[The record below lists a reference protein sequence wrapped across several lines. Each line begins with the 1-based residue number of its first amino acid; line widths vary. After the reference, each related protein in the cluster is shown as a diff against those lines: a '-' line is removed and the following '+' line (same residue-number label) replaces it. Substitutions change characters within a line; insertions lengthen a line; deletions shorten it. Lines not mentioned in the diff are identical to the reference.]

1 MSRSEDTRTQWQS
14 PVQIQTLLKCMDGGV
29 CVVGIG
35 KKIILKYAS
44 PAYFDMPGTT
54 QHQNNEGSA
63 DFLEDVYSLDVKKL
77 KKALNDCVEN
87 GVVTRCEYRIK
98 NEQGLFYRS
107 AKITKAPQG
116 SEGFPSAVCVV
127 RDYTHE
133 KRAAD
138 DLAKGNAQLNIALE
152 RMKAYLWEVDI
163 ATASFRVWDSASLSF
178 RDDVVFSPVPNC
190 FTEHNWIYPEFIKE
204 FSSFFDDMLKGS
216 KEGQCACIM
225 RQMDSN
231 RFSWVKLSYV
241 MHYDENGDAEKA
253 VGISERFPN
262 ILDEK
267 SRFEQEE
274 KLIEAVKDKLVAALK
289 LNISADTIESIY
301 IRGDSLID
309 KNEIKSS
316 GDIFKENI
324 RVMINDEDI
333 ARYCAKM
340 NPSILNNAYEHGSD
354 CSVTEYRRKDKF
366 GNVKWVWVSCLLM
379 TEPVTGELY
388 AFVYVMDKDALKRCE
403 LSLPTR
409 VEFDPAT
416 QLYSRES
423 ARGIMRRIIEAKDK
437 SELRCALMI
446 VDFDGMKDIIERISY
461 SVASRMMLS
470 LGRLFRLLLNKDC
483 VIGREGEFRFSVF
496 VPVISSSKRAYEMA
510 RELIE
515 ELEYLRD
522 HASMHEPL
530 TFSVGI
536 SVGKRNS
543 VDSIGIYTQ
552 AIQACAQA
560 AVSAEK
566 YHICVVEDD
575 GERARPSVL
584 AAAETQEEEQLT
596 QEENEVYA
604 KCLSLLLR
612 ADVFVDAVTEVLRLI
627 GGYYAAQR
635 VCILDLDAQRTSIH
649 RAHEWEVPRARVNM
663 ERTRYTRIE
672 NHAQIMKVVSSESIC
687 FLDDQEAH
695 TAQEYSGGERHVA
708 VPVINDKG
716 IIGILALENVGLHL
730 QDTALLSMII
740 PAMLTAYNKNEII
753 KRKPEDMQRDRL
765 TGLLDRDAC
774 MQFIRGANGETIST
788 FGVLFTD
795 VNGLSAVNQQMGID
809 YGDNLIRFAA
819 STILGEFSSQE
830 VYRYSGDELLVLC
843 QDITH
848 EVFMR
853 RCENI
858 RKIFDAAYP
867 ARISIGCTW
876 ADVDIN
882 ILKMLDHAVKLA
894 TISKQTYYLSE
905 VHGSKHMQ
913 SEALKL
919 LMEHLEKKRFQV
931 WFQPKANV
939 LTGEVV
945 GAEALVRLMDP
956 RRGIVGPQEFIPV
969 FERGNAI
976 RELDF
981 FVLDETLKTMQKW
994 KNSGRT
1000 IVPVSVNYSR
1010 ATLLDPT
1017 ALETTLSIFNRY
1029 SIEQDMLE
1037 IEITESIGEMEHA
1050 TIGQACGKLRE
1061 HGFRLALD
1069 DFGSAYSSMAV
1080 LANVPFDAVKVD
1092 KSIINSIV
1100 TNRVSRS
1107 IVESTLKICKETGAG
1122 CIAEGVET
1130 AEQAQTLL
1138 GVGCSQAQ
1146 GYFYNKPMDA
1156 DTFSRICL
1164 KEEQDIALCAQ

>member
-1 MSRSEDTRTQWQS
+1 MDRSENVTIQVQT
-14 PVQIQTLLKCMDGGV
+14 PVQIQTLLSCMDGGV
-29 CVVGIG
+29 CVVCVGEKLIC
-35 KKIILKYAS
+35 KYAS
-44 PAYFDMPGTT
+44 PAYYEMPGSSK
-54 QHQNNEGSA
+54 EYLKDGISE
-63 DFLEDVYSLDVKKL
+63 DFLKNVHPADRARLENTLR
-77 KKALNDCVEN
+77 N
-87 GVVTRCEYRIK
+87 GVESEIPTRCDYRIK
-98 NEQGLFYRS
+98 NENGIFYRS
-107 AKITKAPQG
+107 VRVMHAPNDG
-116 SEGFPSAVCVV
+116 DNMPSVLCVI
-127 RDYTHE
+127 RDNTHE
-133 KRAAD
+133 RQVAD

-163 ATASFRVWDSASLSF
+163 ATASFRIWDSSSQSF
-178 RDDVVFSPVPNC
+178 KKNTVFSPVPEC
-190 FTEHNWIYPEFIKE
+190 FTERNWVYPEFIHE
-204 FSSFFDDMLKGS
+204 VNSFFADMLEGKR
-216 KEGQCACIM
+216 EGQCACIM
-225 RQMDSN
+225 RQIDGN
-231 RFSWVKLSYV
+231 RFSWVKMSYV
-241 MHYDENGDAEKA
+241 MHYDENGEAEKA

-289 LNISADTIESIY
+289 VNITAETLESIY
-301 IRGDSLID
+301 IRGDSLIE
-309 KNEIKSS
+309 KNDIKTC

-354 CSVTEYRRKDKF
+354 CGITEYRRKDKF
-366 GNVKWVWVSCLLM
+366 GNVKWVFTSCLLM

-388 AFVYVMDKDALKRCE
+388 AFVYVMDKDALKRWE
-403 LSLPTR
+403 LALPIR
-409 VEFDPAT
+409 VEVDPAT
-416 QLYSRES
+416 QLYSRET
-423 ARGIMRRIIEAKDK
+423 ARAIMRGIIETKNKTD
-437 SELRCALMI
+437 LRCALMI
-446 VDFDGMKDIIERISY
+446 VDFEGMKDIINRISY
-461 SVASRMMLS
+461 SVASRMILS

-496 VPVISSSKRAYEMA
+496 VPVIASSKRAYEMA
-510 RELIE
+510 QELIDE
-515 ELEYLRD
+515 VEYLRD

-536 SVGKRNS
+536 AVGKRDS
-543 VDSIGIYTQ
+543 VDSIGMYTR
-552 AIQACAQA
+552 AVQACAQA
-560 AVSAEK
+560 IASNEK
-566 YHICVVEDD
+566 YHICVAEED
-575 GERARPSVL
+575 ENAIRQNVISVP
-584 AAAETQEEEQLT
+584 ETQDDRPLT
-596 QEENEVYA
+596 QDENEVYA

-612 ADVFVDAVTEVLRLI
+612 ADVFMDAATEVLHLL
-627 GGYYAAQR
+627 GGYYAAER
-635 VCILDLDAQRTSIH
+635 VCVLTLDEKKTTLR
-649 RAHEWEVPRARVNM
+649 RAHEWEIPRARMSM
-663 ERTRYTRIE
+663 ERMRRTHIE
-672 NHAQIMKVVSSESIC
+672 NNPQIFKVVTECNIY
-687 FLDDQEAH
+687 FLDEHEAH
-695 TAQEYSGGERHVA
+695 SAKEYCGGERHVA
-708 VPVINDKG
+708 LPIIGDNG
-716 IIGILALENVGLHL
+716 IAGILALENVGLHL
-730 QDTALLSMII
+730 QDTALLAAVI
-740 PAMLTAYNKNEII
+740 PAMLTAYKKNRLISE
-753 KRKPEDMQRDRL
+753 KPGDLQHDRL

-774 MQFIRGANGETIST
+774 MQFIRSTNGETVST
-788 FGVLFTD
+788 FGILFTD

-819 STILGEFSSQE
+819 STVLSEFMSNE

-843 QDITH
+843 QDVTH
-848 EVFMR
+848 EEFMR
-853 RCENI
+853 RCDSI
-858 RKIFDAAYP
+858 RKVCDNVYP
-867 ARISIGCTW
+867 GRISIGCTW

-894 TISKQTYYLSE
+894 TISKQSYYLSE
-905 VHGSKHMQ
+905 VHGSKHLQ

-939 LTGEVV
+939 LTGEIV
-945 GAEALVRLMDP
+945 GAEALVRLLDP
-956 RRGIVGPQEFIPV
+956 QRGIVGPQEFIPV

-981 FVLDETLKTMQKW
+981 FVLDETLKTMQRW
-994 KNSGRT
+994 KDEGKI

-1017 ALETTLSIFNRY
+1017 ALETTLSIFHRY
-1029 SIEQDMLE
+1029 SIGQDMLE

-1061 HGFRLALD
+1061 NGFRLALD

-1107 IVESTLKICKETGAG
+1107 IVESTLRICKETGAG

-1130 AEQAQTLL
+1130 AEQAQAQL
-1138 GVGCSQAQ
+1138 GVGCAQAQ
-1146 GYFYNKPMDA
+1146 GYFYNKPMNA
-1156 DTFSRICL
+1156 EAFSHICL
-1164 KEEQDIALCAQ
+1164 KEKQK